1 MSTFAPVPV
10 AFVCTRNACR
20 SQIAEALARELASGV
35 IEPHS
40 AGTHPAEGI
49 NADALRMLEER
60 GTDVAR
66 LSPKTLSEL
75 PPVDVVVTMGCGV
88 SCPALPCAHR
98 EDWGLEDP
106 EGKGDDA
113 MRRTVDEVARRVL
126 DLRARI
132 LAGALDDERLAA
144 NLKVLGDP
152 TRMRVI
158 RMLAGGRERCACK
171 LLRELDVS
179 QPTLSHHMAALRD
192 AGIVTARREGRWS
205 HYRLDADV
213 LAAIGTCV
221 AGVAGSGPLMS
232 A

>member
-20 SQIAEALARELASGV
+20 SQIAEALARELAPGV

-40 AGTHPAEGI
+40 AGTHPAEGV
-49 NADALRMLEER
+49 NANALRVLEER

-66 LSPKTLSEL
+66 LSPKALSEL

-88 SCPALPCAHR
+88 SCPTLPCAHR

-132 LAGALDDERLAA
+132 VAGAFDDERLAA

-158 RMLAGGRERCACK
+158 RMLAGGRERCACE

-192 AGIVTARREGRWS
+192 AGIVIARREGRWS

-213 LAAIGTCV
+213 LGAIGACV
-221 AGVAGSGPLMS
+221 TGVAGSRRTH
-232 A
+232 